1 MGGRLYRVVKRFAWI
16 EGGKPTPEGGWEGG
30 ESVAYEPGD
39 TVHMEDQD
47 LESMYLYVEALDDAG
62 RAVLEEALAKATA
75 PAKRTFVADFTPN
88 DVEFLTRAFDE
99 KRRVHGSVP
108 EYAVQRDGTEVPL
121 RYVPTNP
128 LPDVIYGDDGLP
140 DPWATA
146 RQRERREKER
156 EQRELENKHARI
168 RRGGSL
174 GGRRGRE
181 TKRDDAACAD
191 EKLLADVRT
200 YRAKHPD
207 HGRPAIA
214 AALVD
219 KHGRKIDHADPAD
232 RKRAIAALVK
242 RIERLEKKSLD
253 T

>member
-1 MGGRLYRVVKRFAWI
+1 MSGRRYRVVKTLPWI
-16 EGGKPTPEGGWEGG
+16 EGGKPAPPGSGTLWEGG
-30 ESVAYEPGD
+30 EGVIYQPGD

-47 LESMYLYVEALDDAG
+47 LESMSLYVDALDDAG
-62 RAVLEEALAKATA
+62 RAVLEEARAKATA
-75 PAKRTFVADFTPN
+75 PAKITPVADFTPN
-88 DVEFLTRAFDE
+88 DVEFLTRALDE

-108 EYAVQRDGTEVPL
+108 EYAVRRDGTEVLL

-128 LPDVIYGDDGLP
+128 RPGVIYGDNGLP

-146 RQRERREKER
+146 LQRERREMESK
-156 EQRELENKHARI
+156 LARI
-168 RRGGSL
+168 HSGGSR
-174 GGRRGRE
+174 GGRRGRQ
-181 TKRDDAACAD
+181 TKRDKAARAD
-191 EKLLADVRT
+191 EALLSAVRA

-207 HGRPAIA
+207 RGRPAIA

-219 KHGRKIDHADPAD
+219 KHGRLIDHADPTD

-242 RIERLEKKSLD
+242 RIERLERKSLD